1 MGLIQGVYCIPLDLV
16 SHVFFRPVCRGVEK
30 TGIRQKKVVHTASF
44 RRFLRIL
51 GPFLEKDR
59 NPKTLVLEKN
69 FRPKKVM
76 TFCKKNFFLVGP
88 PQNPEGFYL

>member
-1 MGLIQGVYCIPLDLV
+1 M
-16 SHVFFRPVCRGVEK
+16 
-30 TGIRQKKVVHTASF
+30 VHTASF
-44 RRFLRIL
+44 QRFLRIL

-76 TFCKKNFFLVGP
+76 TFCKKNFFWLDP
-88 PQNPEGFYL
+88 PPKTPRVFKGFSILGFKGLKMDQKKGSLITN

>member
-1 MGLIQGVYCIPLDLV
+1 M
-16 SHVFFRPVCRGVEK
+16 
-30 TGIRQKKVVHTASF
+30 VHTASF
-44 RRFLRIL
+44 QRFLRIL

-76 TFCKKNFFLVGP
+76 TFCKKNFFWLDLPKTPRVFK
-88 PQNPEGFYL
+88 GFSILGFKGLKMDQKKGSLITN